1 MDKNSISSHLT
12 ENNIK
17 PSYARIK
24 IMEYLLHKKNHP
36 NVDEIYTELV
46 KDIPTL
52 SKTTVYNT
60 LNLFNDAGLVKV
72 ITIEENEVRFDADT
86 SEHGHFKCEKCKKIY
101 DFNIEIEGIKVIGL
115 ENFKIRQKDIFFK
128 GLCAKCINHINS
140 DN

>member
-1 MDKNSISSHLT
+1 MDRNSISNQLIK
-12 ENNIK
+12 NNIK

-24 IMEYLLHKKNHP
+24 IMEYLIQQKNHP

-60 LNLFNDAGLVKV
+60 LNLFNEAGLIKV
-72 ITIEENEVRFDADT
+72 ITIEENEARFDADT
-86 SEHGHFKCEKCKKIY
+86 SEHGHFKCENCNKIY
-101 DFNIEIEGIKVIGL
+101 DFFVKLEGIEISGL

-128 GLCAKCINHINS
+128 GICAKCINYIN
-140 DN
+140 NN

>member
-1 MDKNSISSHLT
+1 MDRHYISNQLIK
-12 ENNIK
+12 NNIK

-24 IMEYLLHKKNHP
+24 IMEYLIHQKNHP

-60 LNLFNDAGLVKV
+60 LNLFSEAGLIKV

-86 SEHGHFKCEKCKKIY
+86 SEHGHFKCENCNKIY
-101 DFNIEIEGIKVIGL
+101 DFFVQIEGIEISGL

-128 GLCAKCINHINS
+128 GICAKCINHIN
-140 DN
+140 NN